1 MTLLVADR
9 VLPQVSRSPRM
20 TPSTNDHRWV
30 PEMGSRDLHIYYR
43 MAFPPAKWKR
53 RQYCELYLDV
63 VPNGNLVRKYET

>member
-1 MTLLVADR
+1 MVDLVRKAFGTPMFSQRLDR
-9 VLPQVSRSPRM
+9 
-20 TPSTNDHRWV
+20 
-30 PEMGSRDLHIYYR
+30 GYYR